1 MTQNIS
7 GLSTRRVAF
16 GVLHQVLL
24 QKQPLDQVLDRDEQ
38 FNALE
43 GRDRGFARML
53 IATTLRYMGVMD
65 VLLLKLQDEPR
76 DVKPLQLKII
86 LYIGIAQML
95 YMKVPDHAAID
106 TTVTLSERE
115 GMPKKKAFVNAIL
128 RRFQREG
135 KDLLEKLD
143 PVQAA
148 IPEWLLATW
157 IANYG
162 LKEAA
167 NIAQALLSEASLDI
181 SVKSSEEIEY
191 WSGEFN
197 ATLLSTGSL
206 RLQEAG
212 NITNLPGFDDGQWWV
227 QDASAA
233 LPVKLMGDLNG
244 KTVVDLCAAPGG
256 KTAQLAAQGA
266 QVIALDRSAKRL
278 ERLKENMQRLTL
290 EDNVEVV
297 VSDGAAWETNDLVDA
312 VLLDA
317 PCSATGTIRRHPDVM
332 HLKSQKDVDQLR
344 SIQMRLLENSV
355 NMLKSGGTLIYC
367 TCSLQKSEGE
377 EQVEKFLSARDD
389 IQRAPVTAEELNGLS
404 EAITDKGDVR
414 ILPYYFAAQGGMDGF
429 FISRL
434 VKK

>member
-1 MTQNIS
+1 MTENNS
-7 GLSTRRVAF
+7 GISTRRVAF

-43 GRDRGFARML
+43 GRDRGFTRMM
-53 IATTLRYMGVMD
+53 IATVLRYMGVMD

-76 DVKPLQLKII
+76 EIKPLQLKII
-86 LYIGIAQML
+86 LYIGIVQMI
-95 YMKVPDHAAID
+95 YMNVPDHAAID

-128 RRFQREG
+128 RRLQREG
-135 KDLLEKLD
+135 NTPLDKID

-148 IPEWLLATW
+148 VPEWLLATW
-157 IANYG
+157 VKDYG

-167 NIAQALLSEASLDI
+167 NIAQALLVEASLDI
-181 SVKSSEEIEY
+181 SIKKSEEVDY
-191 WSGEFN
+191 WAGELD
-197 ATLLSTGSL
+197 ASVLPIGSL

-212 NITNLPGFDDGQWWV
+212 NVTSLSGFDDGQWWV

-233 LPVKLMGDLNG
+233 LPVKLIGDLNG
-244 KTVVDLCAAPGG
+244 KSVVDLCAAPGG

-278 ERLKENMQRLTL
+278 ERLKENMARLAL
-290 EDNVEVV
+290 EDNVDVV
-297 VSDGAAWETNDLVDA
+297 VSDGAAWETNELVDA

-344 SIQMRLLENSV
+344 NIQMRLLENSV

-377 EQVEKFLSARDD
+377 EQIDAFLSGRND
-389 IQRAPVTAEELNGLS
+389 IKRVPVIAEELNGLS

-414 ILPYYFAAQGGMDGF
+414 ILPYYLATQGGMDGF